1 MGYYPFPRI
10 NTISHQPV
18 DNKLSSLLL
27 FSESVTK
34 CTYAAMLPDLKEM
47 LVTILGI
54 TCQSMARC
62 MASMSPLGQD
72 HYTAMVDPCIY
83 HICLLLPRILLL
95 WQWLPHQRDISN
107 PCCLLMP

>member
-34 CTYAAMLPDLKEM
+34 CTYAAMLPELRRCWCLKRDDNYIGYHM
-47 LVTILGI
+47 LINGKVHGI
-54 TCQSMARC
+54 HVSAR
-62 MASMSPLGQD
+62 GQD

-83 HICLLLPRILLL
+83 HIDLLLPRILLL
-95 WQWLPHQRDISN
+95 
-107 PCCLLMP
+107 